1 MLKATASRLKWI
13 LVTHTHRDHSPA
25 ALPIA
30 QATGAKLVGNIIPND
45 GFQDET
51 FQGATSLKNDELI
64 SNKEFSIRA
73 LLTPGHVSN
82 HICYLVEEDK
92 ILITGD
98 HMMQG
103 STVVIVPPAGSMKDY
118 IDSLKRMQTYDV
130 NYVAPGHGDLIEEP
144 GREIMRLIDHRL
156 KREKKVYNA
165 LTNARE
171 ATIDELV
178 PVVYDDVDPALHKWA
193 AMSLHAHLIKLEIEQ
208 SVAKNGKYWII
219 A

>member
-1 MLKATASRLKWI
+1 M
-13 LVTHTHRDHSPA
+13 
-25 ALPIA
+25 
-30 QATGAKLVGNIIPND
+30 
-45 GFQDET
+45 
-51 FQGATSLKNDELI
+51 
-64 SNKEFSIRA
+64 
-73 LLTPGHVSN
+73 
-82 HICYLVEEDK
+82 
-92 ILITGD
+92 
-98 HMMQG
+98 
-103 STVVIVPPAGSMKDY
+103 
-118 IDSLKRMQTYDV
+118 
-130 NYVAPGHGDLIEEP
+130 EEP
-144 GREIMRLIDHRL
+144 SREIMRLIDHRL